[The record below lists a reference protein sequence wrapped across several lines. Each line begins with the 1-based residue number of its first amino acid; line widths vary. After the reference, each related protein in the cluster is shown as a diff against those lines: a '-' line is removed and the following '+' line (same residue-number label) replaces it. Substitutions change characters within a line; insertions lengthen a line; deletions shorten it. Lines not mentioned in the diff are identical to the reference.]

1 MPGHI
6 DNYVSKQERELA
18 KDIDRIYRQAARE
31 VRQKLKDFT
40 EHHKA
45 KNALLKKRVKEGT
58 LSEEAYK
65 NWLKGQVFQ
74 SEQWKRKL
82 DDIVKVYRNADEKA
96 REIVGGTSKNIFCEA
111 ANYTA
116 FSIEK
121 DLMGAISF
129 NLYDKKTVERL
140 IKDNPKMLPEWK
152 INEQKDYVWNE
163 KRVQNAVAQGII
175 QGESIAQIGNRL
187 TGELATSNAK
197 KMNLFART
205 AFTGAQNAGR
215 IDRLHDAEEMGIEVK
230 KKWLA
235 SLDDRTRDAHAD
247 LDGDEVPV
255 DEPFHSILG
264 PIMYPGDPTAD
275 PANVYNC
282 RCTLTYVYP
291 KYQHLQQNHQ
301 RYDREAR
308 KDIDYVT
315 YKEWQRAKQPEPERA
330 EEETVYQT
338 GHIVVQGQDISETWE
353 RRADQ
358 FDFAINDVMNA
369 QGFDGLPRIVS
380 EKEFDKAVKE
390 SGFIA
395 QRGYTGPNQ
404 ETLLAYRD
412 ALYHGDWYVDC
423 SKGGSMFGQGMY
435 TAANFNG
442 ELSDAVQ
449 HVARGYGRDGLI
461 ETMTM
466 TPNARFAKYDDIFG
480 EYTGSKISDSILN
493 NFMSG
498 LTDEEKIIARYDL
511 GERIKFREVVA
522 AQEKIGEQRV
532 DEITDALLGLK
543 EEARRQGE
551 ENRRKFGD
559 VGVYATA
566 RGYDAI
572 VCGEQNDDGVY
583 VVILNRT
590 KVIFRR
596 AQHD

>member
-152 INEQKDYVWNE
+152 INKQKDYVWNE

-175 QGESIAQIGNRL
+175 QGESIAQIGDRL

-291 KYQHLQQNHQ
+291 KYQHLQRNHQ
-301 RYDREAR
+301 RYDSKAK
-308 KDIDYVT
+308 KDIDYMT
-315 YKEWQRAKQPEPERA
+315 YKQWANDKNTNEDIEFTKTGNNHKVNCPYEDEMSVKGYVGLSGEESDEFIRTHHNKRIIGKKGSNTMDGTQSRRINEALRKGEMPTNLSDIKFVEKLDTEIDKNELPQNMTLFRGVSLDAFADSGVFDGFEKTIVDMSDFKDANGNIDFDKWGKAFEKATDKDLEDKLSRAKKLIGTTIKDKGYMQVSASSQRNIFA
-330 EEETVYQT
+330 AS
-338 GHIVVQGQDISETWE
+338 DINIQIHAPKGT
-353 RRADQ
+353 
-358 FDFAINDVMNA
+358 NA
-369 QGFDGLPRIVS
+369 
-380 EKEFDKAVKE
+380 
-390 SGFIA
+390 
-395 QRGYTGPNQ
+395 Y
-404 ETLLAYRD
+404 
-412 ALYHGDWYVDC
+412 
-423 SKGGSMFGQGMY
+423 
-435 TAANFNG
+435 
-442 ELSDAVQ
+442 
-449 HVARGYGRDGLI
+449 
-461 ETMTM
+461 
-466 TPNARFAKYDDIFG
+466 
-480 EYTGSKISDSILN
+480 ISD
-493 NFMSG
+493 
-498 LTDEEKIIARYDL
+498 YL
-511 GERIKFREVVA
+511 GESEIILKRGTSYKILDANIATVKLENG
-522 AQEKIGEQRV
+522 AQVKTIQLIVELV
-532 DEITDALLGLK
+532 D
-543 EEARRQGE
+543 
-551 ENRRKFGD
+551 
-559 VGVYATA
+559 
-566 RGYDAI
+566 
-572 VCGEQNDDGVY
+572 
-583 VVILNRT
+583 
-590 KVIFRR
+590 
-596 AQHD
+596 

>member
-6 DNYVSKQERELA
+6 DNYVSKQEKELA

-74 SEQWKRKL
+74 SEQWQRKL

-152 INEQKDYVWNE
+152 INETKDYVWNE

-301 RYDREAR
+301 RYDQKNKELIQYKTYRQWEKWKKGEPEPIQKEIELPDDKVMQGIA
-308 KDIDYVT
+308 KTDKT
-315 YKEWQRAKQPEPERA
+315 GYKETA
-330 EEETVYQT
+330 EATNPNYSY
-338 GHIVVQGQDISETWE
+338 G
-353 RRADQ
+353 
-358 FDFAINDVMNA
+358 NDYKVN
-369 QGFDGLPRIVS
+369 
-380 EKEFDKAVKE
+380 
-390 SGFIA
+390 
-395 QRGYTGPNQ
+395 
-404 ETLLAYRD
+404 
-412 ALYHGDWYVDC
+412 C
-423 SKGGSMFGQGMY
+423 SCC
-435 TAANFNG
+435 
-442 ELSDAVQ
+442 
-449 HVARGYGRDGLI
+449 
-461 ETMTM
+461 
-466 TPNARFAKYDDIFG
+466 
-480 EYTGSKISDSILN
+480 
-493 NFMSG
+493 
-498 LTDEEKIIARYDL
+498 
-511 GERIKFREVVA
+511 VVA
-522 AQEKIGEQRV
+522 NEMR
-532 DEITDALLGLK
+532 
-543 EEARRQGE
+543 
-551 ENRRKFGD
+551 
-559 VGVYATA
+559 A
-566 RGYDAI
+566 RGYDVTADIARGNMRYFWYDIESNVGKGSWTDCFNGINSVAI
-572 VCGEQNDDGVY
+572 NATRKSQQIPKIVELMKEYGNNSRAVVFVQWNRGGGHYFTVQNVNGEIKFTNPQNVKSDAESFFEY
-583 VVILNRT
+583 SKPSKTR
-590 KVIFRR
+590 IFRVDNLR
-596 AQHD
+596 ATEYVREAVVGVKNK

>member
-82 DDIVKVYRNADEKA
+82 DDIVKVYRNADEKS

-152 INEQKDYVWNE
+152 INETKDYVWNE

-175 QGESIAQIGNRL
+175 QGESIAQIGDRL

-315 YKEWQRAKQPEPERA
+315 YREWQRSKQPEPERS
-330 EEETVYQT
+330 EEETATQVARV
-338 GHIVVQGQDISETWE
+338 IAEGQDISETWE
-353 RRADQ
+353 RRPDQ
-358 FDFAINDVMNA
+358 FDFEIEDIINA
-369 QGFDGLPRIVS
+369 QGFDGLPRVVS
-380 EKEFDKAVKE
+380 ADEFKKCVDE
-390 SGFIA
+390 SKFVA
-395 QRGYTGPNQ
+395 QRVIRAPDQ
-404 ETLLAYRD
+404 ETIEAYTNE
-412 ALYHGDWYVDC
+412 LYNGKWYIDC
-423 SKGGSMFGQGMY
+423 SIGGAEFGQGMY
-435 TAANFNG
+435 CAANYEGIITNEIKRDIDFY
-442 ELSDAVQ
+442 AK
-449 HVARGYGRDGLI
+449 ARGYGGRIDQNQIAKI
-461 ETMTM
+461 ETFTL
-466 TPNARFAKYDDIFG
+466 TPDSRIISYSKLEEMAEDIERFKNLEINEFG
-480 EYTGSKISDSILN
+480 YKTISNITSI
-493 NFMSG
+493 
-498 LTDEEKIIARYDL
+498 
-511 GERIKFREVVA
+511 A
-522 AQEKIGEQRV
+522 AE
-532 DEITDALLGLK
+532 L
-543 EEARRQGE
+543 
-551 ENRRKFGD
+551 
-559 VGVYATA
+559 
-566 RGYDAI
+566 GYDAVHVDLEWTDETI
-572 VCGEQNDDGVY
+572 
-583 VVILNRT
+583 ILNRT

-596 AQHD
+596 PD